1 MARQS
6 HLAEALNDAR
16 RRTDE
21 LFGLLVPDALYDRPI
36 PERHRIIF
44 YLGHLEAFDWNQV
57 CRRRLEMPSFHP
69 ELDKL
74 FELGIDP
81 PPGRLPEDQPSD
93 WPSAAEV
100 ELYNI
105 RVRQAIDQA
114 LEQGGVPDETWHM
127 VIEHRLMHAET
138 FTYMLH
144 NLPPERK
151 IEPPGV
157 AARILGPPISSAM
170 IEVPAGSATL
180 GLKRGNGFGWDNEF
194 DEHSVDVPGFAVGNY
209 KVTNGEYLEFVQ
221 GGADPPHFWVRRG
234 DEWFQRTMFGLAPL
248 PLTWPVY
255 VTQHQAASYAAW
267 AGKALPTEA
276 QFHRAAEKSPNGA
289 GNYNFQLWNP
299 VPVNAYA
306 SGQMWGNGW
315 EWTSTVFEPFPG
327 FEPFP
332 FYPGYSA
339 NFFDGDHYV
348 LKGASA
354 RTAACFLRPSF
365 RNWFRPDY
373 PYVYAGF
380 RCVEN

>member
-1 MARQS
+1 MSRQPR
-6 HLAEALNDAR
+6 LAEELADAR
-16 RRTDE
+16 KRTDE

-36 PERHRIIF
+36 PARHRIIF
-44 YLGHLEAFDWNQV
+44 YLGHLEAFDWNQI
-57 CRRRLEMPSFHP
+57 CRRRLEMSSFHP
-69 ELDKL
+69 EFDKL

-93 WPSAAEV
+93 WPSVTEV
-100 ELYNI
+100 ERYSARI
-105 RVRQAIDQA
+105 RQAIDQA
-114 LEQGGVPDETWHM
+114 LEQGGVPDEAWQM
-127 VIEHRLMHAET
+127 IIEHRLMHAET

-144 NLPPERK
+144 NLPHDRK

-157 AARILGPPISSAM
+157 AAKIIGPPVAPAM
-170 IEVPAGSATL
+170 IEVPAGAATL

-194 DEHSVDVPGFAVGNY
+194 DQHAVDVPAFAIGNY
-209 KVTNGEYLEFVQ
+209 KVTNGEYLEFVRA
-221 GGADPPHFWVRRG
+221 GADPPHFWFRQG
-234 DEWFQRTMFGLAPL
+234 DEWFQRTMFGQAPL

-255 VTQHQAASYAAW
+255 VTQQQAASYAAW

-276 QFHRAAEKSPNGA
+276 QFDRAVRQSSNGA
-289 GNYNFQLWNP
+289 GNYDFQHWNP
-299 VPVNAYA
+299 VPVSAYA
-306 SGQMWGNGW
+306 SGQMLGNGW

-348 LKGASA
+348 LKGASP

-373 PYVYAGF
+373 PYIYAGF